1 MLKTAKIYGINGPV
15 IYLKGN
21 TGFRM
26 SEMVY
31 VGREKL
37 VGEVISLDKDM
48 TTVQV
53 YEETSGLK
61 PGEEVTATG
70 DAVSVTLAPGILDNI
85 FDGIERP
92 LERIADKGGAFIT
105 RGVSVDSLDI
115 NKRWSAH
122 MTVSVGD
129 YLHGGDIIAEV
140 PETRAIVHKCMVP
153 PNVEGT
159 VTAVV
164 PDGEYTILE
173 PLVTLELSDG
183 STKEL
188 PMMQKWPIRTARPT
202 HHRFPASIP
211 LVTGQRI
218 IDTMFPIAKGGTAAI
233 PGGFGTG
240 KTMTQHQIAKWS
252 DADII
257 IYIGCGERG
266 NEMTQ
271 VLEEFSELT
280 DPKSGTGKTMTQHQI
295 AKWSDADIIIYIG
308 CGERGNEMT
317 QVLEEF
323 SELTDPK
330 SGNPLMDRTTLIA
343 NTSNMPVAAREA
355 SIYTGLTLAEYYR
368 DMGYDVAIMALIANT
383 SNMPVAAR
391 EASIYTGLTL
401 AEYYRDM
408 GYDVAIMADSTSRW
422 AEALRELS
430 GRLEEMPAEE
440 GFPAYLASRLS
451 AFYERAGMMHNL
463 NGTDG
468 SVSIIGA
475 VSPQGGDFSEPV
487 TQNTKRFVRCFWGLD
502 KSLAYS
508 RHFPAIH
515 WLTSY
520 SEYLGDL
527 APWYQDHVSPKF
539 VDYRN
544 RIMGL
549 LNQESSLLEIV
560 KLIGSDV
567 LPDDQKLILEIAR
580 VIRLGFLQQNAFHK
594 DDTCVSM
601 EKQFLMMD
609 TILYLYKQ
617 ARALVT
623 MGHPMSVLKSE
634 NIFEKVI
641 AIKYDVPNDRL
652 EMFAQYKKDIDEFYQ
667 RVLEKNA

>member
-1 MLKTAKIYGINGPV
+1 MSKTAEIYGINGPV

-21 TGFRM
+21 TGFKM

-31 VGREKL
+31 VGEENL
-37 VGEVISLDKDM
+37 VGEVISLKKEA

-53 YEETSGLK
+53 FEETSGLR
-61 PGEEVTATG
+61 PGETVTASG
-70 DAVSVTLAPGILDNI
+70 DAISVTLGPGILNNI
-85 FDGIERP
+85 FDGIQRP
-92 LERIADKGGAFIT
+92 LSVIAEQSGKYIS
-105 RGVSVDSLDI
+105 RGMQVDSLDTE
-115 NKRWSAH
+115 KLWDVH
-122 MTVSVGD
+122 LTVSQGMEV
-129 YLHGGDIIAEV
+129 YGGTIIAEV
-140 PETRAIVHKCMVP
+140 PETESIVHKSMVP
-153 PNVEGT
+153 PNLHGVIKS
-159 VTAVV
+159 VV
-164 PDGEYTILE
+164 PDGKYNITQTIAVL
-173 PLVTLELSDG
+173 TLEDG
-183 STKEL
+183 SEYEL
-188 PMMQKWPIRTARPT
+188 KLAQKWPIRIPRPT
-202 HHRFPASIP
+202 SKRYPASKP

-218 IDTMFPIAKGGTAAI
+218 LDTLFPIAKGGTAAV

-271 VLEEFSELT
+271 VLEDFSKLH
-280 DPKSGTGKTMTQHQI
+280 DPKTGN
-295 AKWSDADIIIYIG
+295 A
-308 CGERGNEMT
+308 
-317 QVLEEF
+317 
-323 SELTDPK
+323 
-330 SGNPLMDRTTLIA
+330 LMARTSLIA

-355 SIYTGLTLAEYYR
+355 PIYTG
-368 DMGYDVAIMALIANT
+368 I
-383 SNMPVAAR
+383 
-391 EASIYTGLTL
+391 TL

-451 AFYERAGMMHNL
+451 AFYERAGMMQNL
-463 NGTDG
+463 NGTEG

-502 KSLAYS
+502 KSLAYA

-527 APWYQDHVSPKF
+527 SYWYSENVSPKF
-539 VDYRN
+539 VEYRN
-544 RIMGL
+544 RIMAI
-549 LNQESSLLEIV
+549 LNSESSLMEIV

-567 LPDDQKLILEIAR
+567 LPDDQKLTLEIAR
-580 VIRLGFLQQNAFHK
+580 VIRLGFLQQNAFHP
-594 DDTCVSM
+594 DDTCVSL
-601 EKQFLMMD
+601 EKQFKMMEV
-609 TILYLYKQ
+609 ILYLYKKC
-617 ARALVT
+617 RALIA
-623 MGHPMSVLKSE
+623 MGMPMSVLKKE
-634 NIFEKVI
+634 NIFEKII
-641 AIKYDVPNDRL
+641 AIKYDVPNDHL
-652 EMFAQYKKDIDEFYQ
+652 EMMDDYKKAVKDFYNT
-667 RVLEKNA
+667 VMEKNG